1 MKNFILLV
9 LLVLGSHPNSLRA
22 IEVYFSPATD
32 CENRIVRAIHESQK
46 EVVIAVY
53 SLNNRKIAEALREA
67 KKRGLTIQILT
78 DSTQAAQRSS
88 LAIPL
93 LQEGFNV
100 KLHSKFKIEHNK
112 FAVFDNGLVSTGSF
126 NWTGPAARSNSE
138 NCIFL
143 SEGEVVK
150 KYRERFTFLW
160 QTNSAEASGH
170 RVNKLLKRNRQ
181 LSGK

>member
-1 MKNFILLV
+1 MKKLLLWV
-9 LLVLGSHPNSLRA
+9 FMVLGGGSVRLRA
-22 IEVYFSPATD
+22 TEVYFSPSAD
-32 CENRIVRAIHESQK
+32 CENRIVKAIQESQK
-46 EVVIAVY
+46 EILIAVY
-53 SLNNRKIAEALREA
+53 SFNNRKIAEALRGA

-78 DSTQAAQRSS
+78 DSTQASQKSS

-112 FAVFDNGLVSTGSF
+112 FAVFDSGLVSTGSF

-138 NCIFL
+138 NCIFV
-143 SEGEVVK
+143 SEADIIK
-150 KYRERFTFLW
+150 KYRDRFGFLW
-160 QTNSAEASGH
+160 ETNSAEASSH
-170 RVNKLLKRNRQ
+170 RVHKLLRRNRQ